1 MGMATLNESISGQNE
16 DDPIAIVGFSLKF
29 PQDADSAEGFWEM
42 LVNGRSALTGVPPDR
57 FNIDSFYH
65 KNPDRHDTVWS
76 SFAKQA

>member
-29 PQDADSAEGFWEM
+29 PQDADYAE
-42 LVNGRSALTGVPPDR
+42 GRSALTGVPPDR